1 MNNESG
7 SKTMNE
13 KIPSAEQESPVAHER
28 RRLTKRLL
36 AGAAGIGGAAAIGAM
51 PGVSRSQP
59 KVQLKLSHYLPP
71 SHGLHTDF
79 MEPWAREVESKSQ
92 GAVAIQLS
100 PGTSSLGQAQNQ
112 LEQVRNGIVDIAF
125 GICGLPRGRMT
136 RSTIIEMPMLV
147 RKAEAGSRALWNL
160 YPQMLGSDYEGIRPL
175 VLMTHNGGLVHTR
188 DKPIRAP
195 EDLRGLR
202 IRTPSPT
209 ISMML
214 EFLGASPVGMPPG
227 QVYENMQRGVLDG
240 AAFPWDPVR
249 AFKLGEVS
257 RFHCDLGLYTAAFW
271 FGMNDRKYRSL
282 PEDIR
287 KVIDQASGQALLA
300 RIQGWWDKWDD
311 AGKASAVERGNT
323 IVTFSPEE
331 RARWEKTLV
340 PLQNKAMIDF
350 EKQGVAQARDIYIAM
365 QREVTKVERT

>member
-1 MNNESG
+1 MQPASG
-7 SKTMNE
+7 MPGK
-13 KIPSAEQESPVAHER
+13 R
-28 RRLTKRLL
+28 RRFTVGLA
-36 AGAAGIGGAAAIGAM
+36 AGAAAVVAFPGIA
-51 PGVSRSQP
+51 RSQS
-59 KVQLKLSHYLPP
+59 KFQLKLSHYLPP
-71 SHGLHTDF
+71 AHGLHAEF
-79 MEPWAREVESKSQ
+79 MEPWAREVEAKTQ
-92 GAVAIQLS
+92 GAVTIQVS
-100 PGTSSLGQAQNQ
+100 PGTSALGQAQNQ
-112 LEQVRNGIVDIAF
+112 LDQVRNGIVDIAF

-136 RSTIIEMPMLV
+136 RSTIVEMPMLV

-160 YPQMLGSDYEGIRPL
+160 HQTALRSDYVGMKPL
-175 VLMTHNGGLVHTR
+175 VLMTHNGGLIHTR
-188 DKPIRAP
+188 DKLVRTP

-257 RFHCDLGLYTAAFW
+257 KYHCDLGLYTAAFW

-287 KVIDQASGQALLA
+287 KVIDQTSGQALLGK
-300 RIQGWWDKWDD
+300 IQGWWDKWDA
-311 AGKASAVERGNT
+311 AGKATAIERGNT
-323 IVTFSPEE
+323 ITTVSGEDRALWE
-331 RARWEKTLV
+331 RTLV
-340 PLQNKAMIDF
+340 PLQNKAMLDF
-350 EKQGVAQARDIYIAM
+350 EKQEIPEAREIYIAM
-365 QREVTKVERT
+365 QREVAKVERS

>member
-1 MNNESG
+1 MKFPTDLNANHAGRFFS
-7 SKTMNE
+7 S
-13 KIPSAEQESPVAHER
+13 R
-28 RRLTKRLL
+28 RRILAKGLALGGGQLAT
-36 AGAAGIGGAAAIGAM
+36 AGALSAFPLIARGQA
-51 PGVSRSQP
+51 

-71 SHGLHTDF
+71 SHGLHADF
-79 MEPWAREVESKSQ
+79 MEPWAREVEAKTQ
-92 GAVAIQLS
+92 GAVAIQVS
-100 PGTSSLGQAQNQ
+100 PGTSALGQAQNQ
-112 LEQVRNGIVDIAF
+112 LDQVRNGIVDIAF

-136 RSTIIEMPMLV
+136 SSTIIEMPMLV

-160 YPQMLGSDYEGIRPL
+160 YPKMFAGDYKGLKPL
-175 VLMTHNGGLVHTR
+175 VLMTHNGGLLHTR
-188 DKPIRAP
+188 DKQVRTT

-257 RFHCDLGLYTAAFW
+257 KFHCDLGLYTAAFW
-271 FGMNDRKYRSL
+271 FAMNERKYGSL
-282 PEDIR
+282 PDDIR
-287 KVIDQASGQALLA
+287 KVIDQTSGEALLA
-300 RIQGWWDKWDD
+300 RIQGWWDKWDE

-323 IVTFSPEE
+323 IVTLGRDERTQWE
-331 RARWEKTLV
+331 RALV
-340 PLQNKAMIDF
+340 GLQNKAMIDF
-350 EKQGVAQARDIYIAM
+350 EKQGVAQAREIYIAM
-365 QREVTKVERT
+365 QREVAKVERS

>member
-1 MNNESG
+1 MQNREMQNRQ
-7 SKTMNE
+7 MQN
-13 KIPSAEQESPVAHER
+13 R
-28 RRLTKRLL
+28 RRSLTKGLV
-36 AGAAGIGGAAAIGAM
+36 AGAAGFAAVGATPLVARAQA
-51 PGVSRSQP
+51 

-79 MEPWAREVESKSQ
+79 MEPWARAVGSKTQ
-92 GAVAIQLS
+92 GAVQIQVS
-100 PGTSSLGQAQNQ
+100 PGTSALGQAQNQ
-112 LEQVRNGIVDIAF
+112 LEQVRNGIVDVAF

-136 RSTIIEMPMLV
+136 RSTIVEMPMLV

-160 YPQMLGSDYEGIRPL
+160 YPRMLASDYAGLKPL
-175 VLMTHNGGLVHTR
+175 LLMTHNGGLVHTR
-188 DKPIRAP
+188 DKQVRTPQ
-195 EDLRGLR
+195 DLAGLR

-257 RFHCDLGLYTAAFW
+257 KFHCDLGLYTAAFW
-271 FGMNDRKYRSL
+271 FGMNDRKYKSL
-282 PEDIR
+282 PADVR
-287 KVIDQASGQALLA
+287 RVIDEVSGEALLA
-300 RIQGWWDKWDD
+300 QVQGWWDKWDA

-323 IVTFSPEE
+323 ILTITGEE
-331 RARWEKTLV
+331 RERWERTLV

-350 EKQGVAQARDIYIAM
+350 EKQGIPEAREIYIAM
-365 QREVTKVERT
+365 QREVAKVERA

>member
-1 MNNESG
+1 MNKTIG
-7 SKTMNE
+7 ST
-13 KIPSAEQESPVAHER
+13 IQRTTVGQGR
-28 RRLTKRLL
+28 RSLTKQLL
-36 AGAAGIGGAAAIGAM
+36 AGAAGVGAAAAIGAL
-51 PGVSRSQP
+51 PAIGRAQQ
-59 KVQLKLSHYLPP
+59 KFQLKLSHYLPP

-79 MEPWAREVESKSQ
+79 MEPWARELEAKTQ
-92 GAVAIQLS
+92 GAVSVQVS
-100 PGTSSLGQAQNQ
+100 PGTSALGQAQNQ

-136 RSTIIEMPMLV
+136 RSTIIEMPLLV

-160 YPQMLGSDYEGIRPL
+160 YPQMLGSDYEGIKPL
-175 VLMTHNGGLVHTR
+175 VLMTHNGGLIHTR
-188 DKPIRAP
+188 DKPVRNP

-257 RFHCDLGLYTAAFW
+257 RFHSDLGLYTAAFW

-282 PEDIR
+282 PEDVR
-287 KVIDQASGQALLA
+287 KVIDQTSGQALLGK
-300 RIQGWWDKWDD
+300 IQGWWDKWDD
-311 AGKASAVERGNT
+311 AGKANAVERGNT
-323 IVTFSPEE
+323 IVTFDPTQ
-331 RARWEKTLV
+331 RAQWEKTLV

-350 EKQGVAQARDIYIAM
+350 EKQGIPQAREIYIAM
-365 QREVTKVERT
+365 QREVAKLERT